1 MKARNKWLAAFLSFL
16 GIGIGQLYCGRT
28 RRAGALILLYALA
41 LLLFDNVF
49 SLSSSVGFYLSFLL
63 FTVIFVTACA
73 VDSWRIARRI
83 ESIQIRWFN
92 RWYIYLGLLIAITS
106 LSNQGIRGMETKW
119 RSFYAANESMEP
131 TLTFGERWFAKMA
144 VSMNEPPSRGKV
156 IVLRNPRRPE
166 QEWVRRLIGLPGDT
180 IQLVNGVLYVNGSAA
195 ERRETQRATNGR
207 VRYQEILPGGH
218 SHSIF
223 EYSDKMSTDRTPV
236 LRVPDGHVFVL
247 GDNRDRAKDSR
258 HMELGTVPIEN
269 IKGFPEVIY
278 WSTDWQR
285 IGTAID

>member
-1 MKARNKWLAAFLSFL
+1 V
-16 GIGIGQLYCGRT
+16 GIGIGQLYCGRI

-41 LLLFDNVF
+41 LLFFDNVF

-63 FTVIFVTACA
+63 FTVIFLIACA

-92 RWYIYLGLLIAITS
+92 RWYIYLGLFLVISS
-106 LSNQGIRGMETKW
+106 LGNLGIRGMETKW

-144 VSMNEPPSRGKV
+144 VSPTEPPPRGTV
-156 IVLRNPRRPE
+156 IVLRNPRRPD
-166 QEWVRRLIGLPGDT
+166 QDWVRRLIGLPGDT
-180 IQLVNGVLYVNGSAA
+180 IQLVYGKLYVNGSAA
-195 ERRETQRATNGR
+195 ERREIQRTTDGR
-207 VRYQEILPGGH
+207 IQYQEILPSGH

-223 EYSDKMSTDRTPV
+223 EYSDGMSTDRTPV
-236 LRVPDGHVFVL
+236 FRVPHGHVFVL
-247 GDNRDRAKDSR
+247 GDNRDRSKDSR
-258 HMELGTVPIEN
+258 HPELGTVPIAN

-278 WSTDWQR
+278 WSGDRKR
-285 IGTAID
+285 IGREIH